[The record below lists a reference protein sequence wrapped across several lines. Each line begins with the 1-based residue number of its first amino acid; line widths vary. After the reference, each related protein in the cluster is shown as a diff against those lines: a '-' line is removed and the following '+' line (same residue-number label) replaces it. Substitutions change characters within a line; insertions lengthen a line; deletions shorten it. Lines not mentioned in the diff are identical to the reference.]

1 MTRTYDSY
9 FRWFQQQQDGWDVQQ
24 LDVKN
29 FTLNKANGTFQ
40 NYLSVNMLQ
49 SVIMVSEDPTT
60 KEMISIARLQSYS
73 RHLQPVFVE
82 KRMKN
87 SLIRDHEL
95 SEFLNGIFH
104 DFSRRI

>member
-9 FRWFQQQQDGWDVQQ
+9 FRWFQQQQDGWAVQQ

-49 SVIMVSEDPTT
+49 LVIMVSEDPTT

-73 RHLQPVFVE
+73 HPLQPAFLE

-87 SLIRDHEL
+87 SVIRDHEL
-95 SEFLNGIFH
+95 RISEKH
-104 DFSRRI
+104 FS

>member
-9 FRWFQQQQDGWDVQQ
+9 FRWFQQQQDGLVVQQ

-49 SVIMVSEDPTT
+49 SVIMVSGDPIT
-60 KEMISIARLQSYS
+60 KE
-73 RHLQPVFVE
+73 
-82 KRMKN
+82 
-87 SLIRDHEL
+87 
-95 SEFLNGIFH
+95 
-104 DFSRRI
+104 

>member
-49 SVIMVSEDPTT
+49 LVIMVSENPTT
-60 KEMISIARLQSYS
+60 KE
-73 RHLQPVFVE
+73 
-82 KRMKN
+82 
-87 SLIRDHEL
+87 
-95 SEFLNGIFH
+95 
-104 DFSRRI
+104 